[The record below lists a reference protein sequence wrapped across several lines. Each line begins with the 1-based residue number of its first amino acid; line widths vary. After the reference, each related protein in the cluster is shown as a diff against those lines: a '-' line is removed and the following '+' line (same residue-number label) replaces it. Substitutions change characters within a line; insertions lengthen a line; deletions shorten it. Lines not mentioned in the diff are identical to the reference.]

1 MKRLAD
7 MRPGLGI
14 HYILHAMDY
23 QGYLLRKAQNVT
35 ELPQEWKQ
43 MLEWFREDA
52 SDFSDFTSWKLHQEL
67 YAKELTKEQ
76 ETSGK
81 EKEGIRLLTL
91 HAAKGLE
98 FRKVYIMNLNEG
110 TIPQIRRGEVLTQ
123 RRLEEERRLFYVGIT
138 RAQEAVEL
146 HYLTGTKENPRMPSR
161 FLEELGEDMKW
172 KETEVI

>member
-1 MKRLAD
+1 MKTQGHVFKYGDNVDTDVIIPARYLNTAD
-7 MRPGLGI
+7 
-14 HYILHAMDY
+14 
-23 QGYLLRKAQNVT
+23 
-35 ELPQEWKQ
+35 
-43 MLEWFREDA
+43 
-52 SDFSDFTSWKLHQEL
+52 
-67 YAKELTKEQ
+67 AKELTKQ

-146 HYLTGTKENPRMPSR
+146 HYLTGTKENPRIPSR

-172 KETEVI
+172 QETEVI